1 MIILILAVLIVIAA
15 ISGYIS
21 YKNDLDSFISFITC
35 VFSVIGIIIVSV
47 WLFIEV
53 IVIAEG
59 RYINEKISVYQNEN
73 TIIENDIKNI
83 VERYMDFEHD
93 TYKEFANLESLIT
106 LYPDL
111 KSNELV
117 NKQIEIYISNKK
129 EIKELKEEQINIKSH
144 KWLVY
149 FG

>member
-21 YKNDLDSFISFITC
+21 YKNDLDSFIAFITC
-35 VFSVIGIIIVSV
+35 IFSVIGIIMVSV

-59 RYINEKISVYQNEN
+59 RYINEKISVYQDEN

-83 VERYMDFEHD
+83 VERYIDFEHD
-93 TYKEFANLESLIT
+93 TYKEFANLESFIT